1 MGLWTWAEMS
11 IGVLIA
17 CLPVTPKFV
26 SFVGPKIQSIFSSI
40 RKTRS
45 SGTSGTY
52 TLRNSDDLS
61 EKIESA
67 KLESKEP
74 KTRPE
79 VLQQDTNSL
88 TNLKDQTL
96 QWNFEDNVND
106 AWQRQALSG
115 DGSGDSKATKRDT
128 FEDRSRY
135 EV

>member
-40 RKTRS
+40 RKSRS
-45 SGTSGTY
+45 SSTSGTY
-52 TLRNSDDLS
+52 TVRDSGDLS
-61 EKIESA
+61 GKTESA
-67 KLESKEP
+67 KLESSER

-79 VLQQDTNSL
+79 VMHQDTDSL
-88 TNLKDQTL
+88 TNLKDQSL
-96 QWNFEDNVND
+96 QWTFDDSVNEG
-106 AWQRQALSG
+106 WQKQAISG
-115 DGSGDSKATKRDT
+115 DGNEDSKATKRDT